1 MVPVRLEIAPK
12 SKPMAL
18 PKQSSYQG
26 PPKVVIFL
34 KFDGFRTSKSDPK
47 IIKIHFENAVEN
59 NSIWKQIFIFFKQ
72 FRGRKSMKKHS
83 SWRKLFFTKKHVFAS

>member
-1 MVPVRLEIAPK
+1 MVTPHLQIAPK

-47 IIKIHFENAVEN
+47 IIKIRFENEVEKT
-59 NSIWKQIFIFFKQ
+59 I
-72 FRGRKSMKKHS
+72 
-83 SWRKLFFTKKHVFAS
+83 ASGI